1 MKNMQSVVFV
11 ILFVIF
17 SIVPVK
23 AAMKKVNFEET
34 GIEEFFPAC
43 TEKRDAICVK
53 TIQVGEENQ
62 VFISIFIDIDAIPQ
76 FDGDDT
82 SAKMNGVSGGMS
94 LSLALF
100 NSRHPK
106 PPGAAND
113 YVKLNLDGGN
123 SENIVILA
131 EAILNKEKYSGF
143 AFLRSDNRRVM
154 AVIETKLSPIDLYK
168 EGKAK
173 YK

>member
-1 MKNMQSVVFV
+1 MRNMQLLIFV
-11 ILFVIF
+11 ILNLIL
-17 SIVPVK
+17 STLPVK
-23 AAMKKVNFEET
+23 AAMKKVNLEET

-43 TEKRDAICVK
+43 TEKPDAICVK

-62 VFISIFIDIDAIPQ
+62 VFISIFVDIDAMSQ
-76 FDGDDT
+76 FDGDGT
-82 SAKMNGVSGGMS
+82 SEKIDGVLGGMS
-94 LSLALF
+94 LFLALF
-100 NSRHPK
+100 NPRHPK

-131 EAILNKEKYSGF
+131 EANLNKEKYSGF

-154 AVIETKLSPIDLYK
+154 RVSEAKLSPIDLYK